1 MLASMNMAALI
12 VQAWLPLLIW
22 QQVDEP
28 RYRKGF
34 VTVAC
39 LSVLLAFQVLVVR
52 HWHKRQ
58 VRHASVSHDA

>member
-1 MLASMNMAALI
+1 MNMAALI

-28 RYRKGF
+28 QYRKGF

-39 LSVLLAFQVLVVR
+39 LSVLISVQTLIVR
-52 HWHKRQ
+52 HLHKRQ
-58 VRHASVSHDA
+58 SRHASVSHDA